1 MLPKYSYWLLALAAI
16 LLSRFVG
23 MAIFPFADTT
33 EPRYAEIARLMVETG
48 DWITPWFEP
57 GVPFWGKPPL
67 SFWSQAA
74 AIKLFG
80 LSEFALRLPSW
91 LATIGMVY
99 LTWRLALQ
107 LWGSHVARWSAL
119 IFSSMALTYVSA
131 GAVMTD
137 AFLALGTTL
146 SLVSFCLA
154 TQEQGFAWRWLFFLG
169 LAIGLLAK
177 GPLAAV
183 LVGIPIVLWLLFR
196 GGKLSDLKA
205 LPWLRGGL
213 ITAVLVLPWYVLAEL
228 QTPGF
233 LDYFL
238 VGEHFRRFVVPGWA
252 GDLYGRAHQYP
263 RGTIWVFWLMASFP
277 WGILALFMLIAATV
291 RRRLAAKRSLNDRMT
306 LLLLLY
312 ALGPLLLFTLAG
324 NILWTYALPSLPF
337 AAILIAR
344 PVSALSAQS
353 WPGRLRAPA
362 AAITPLLLTSVVI
375 TVGNS
380 LTLVKSEKSLANYYS
395 RQSRPADSPLL
406 YLDKLPFSARF
417 YSQGR
422 ARAVTAE
429 QFENMRERR
438 EYRRYFAVIP
448 ARWPNERITALFGDA
463 STGFTDRR
471 HRLLSIQERAV
482 DLVPSAKGR

>member
-23 MAIFPFADTT
+23 MAIYPFADTT

-169 LAIGLLAK
+169 LTIGL
-177 GPLAAV
+177 
-183 LVGIPIVLWLLFR
+183 
-196 GGKLSDLKA
+196 
-205 LPWLRGGL
+205 
-213 ITAVLVLPWYVLAEL
+213 
-228 QTPGF
+228 
-233 LDYFL
+233 
-238 VGEHFRRFVVPGWA
+238 
-252 GDLYGRAHQYP
+252 
-263 RGTIWVFWLMASFP
+263 
-277 WGILALFMLIAATV
+277 
-291 RRRLAAKRSLNDRMT
+291 
-306 LLLLLY
+306 
-312 ALGPLLLFTLAG
+312 
-324 NILWTYALPSLPF
+324 
-337 AAILIAR
+337 
-344 PVSALSAQS
+344 
-353 WPGRLRAPA
+353 
-362 AAITPLLLTSVVI
+362 
-375 TVGNS
+375 
-380 LTLVKSEKSLANYYS
+380 
-395 RQSRPADSPLL
+395 
-406 YLDKLPFSARF
+406 
-417 YSQGR
+417 
-422 ARAVTAE
+422 
-429 QFENMRERR
+429 
-438 EYRRYFAVIP
+438 
-448 ARWPNERITALFGDA
+448 
-463 STGFTDRR
+463 
-471 HRLLSIQERAV
+471 
-482 DLVPSAKGR
+482 